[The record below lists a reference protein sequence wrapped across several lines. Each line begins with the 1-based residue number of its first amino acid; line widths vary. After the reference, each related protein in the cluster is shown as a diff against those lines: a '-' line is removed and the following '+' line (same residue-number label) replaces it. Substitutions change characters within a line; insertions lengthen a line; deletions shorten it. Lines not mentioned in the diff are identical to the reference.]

1 MVGVTIRGK
10 GRLAAMIPV
19 AGVLAASLFAA
30 GSPAGASA
38 ATREVSALHITGRIS
53 LGPTSDVFANA
64 FAQAP
69 GGDVYYSNG
78 SFVYKVTGN
87 SAPTLAVTAGGTV
100 LALAANTSELFVQV
114 GLRVTAYRRSDESVI
129 RHWTLTSPVT
139 PITSAG
145 LYAVGGTL
153 WSWTDWATDG
163 SGFEYA
169 KVSRMSTSSS
179 AVHTVNKAAYPGD
192 MSADSAGLYFEA
204 QHGSASVLGHAT
216 PSGTVTFH
224 GPRPAEA
231 PLALSGGRV
240 DLLVV
245 GTHDYVKSYSA
256 TSLSLISSKKV
267 ASSDVNIA
275 GTGAG
280 LLVLALPCVSASC
293 VHAIVSKL
301 NVSTGKTSGTLHVPG
316 AALLLPG
323 PGAAVI
329 EVSGGIMYLVRVAA

>member
-1 MVGVTIRGK
+1 MIGVTMRGK

-19 AGVLAASLFAA
+19 VGVLAASLFAA
-30 GSPAGASA
+30 GSPAGASVRA
-38 ATREVSALHITGRIS
+38 RGIPALHVTGRTS

-69 GGDVYYSNG
+69 GGDVFYSNG
-78 SFVYKVTGN
+78 SFVYKVAGN

-114 GLRVTAYRRSDESVI
+114 GLTVTAYRRSDGSVI

-145 LYAVGGTL
+145 LYSVGNAL

-179 AVHTVNKAAYPGD
+179 AVHTVERHAYPGD

-204 QHGSASVLGHAT
+204 QHGSRGVLGHAT
-216 PSGTVTFH
+216 PSGSVTFH
-224 GPRPAEA
+224 GPRPAES

-240 DLLVV
+240 DLLVS
-245 GTHDYVKSYSA
+245 GTHQFVKSYSA
-256 TSLSLISSKKV
+256 TSLSLISSKRV
-267 ASSDVNIA
+267 SQNDRNIA
-275 GTGAG
+275 GTSAG
-280 LLVLALPCVSASC
+280 LLVLTQSCTKVSC
-293 VHAIVSKL
+293 VHATVSKL
-301 NVSTGKTSGTLHVPG
+301 NVSTGATSGTLSVLG
-316 AALLLPG
+316 AVLLLPG

-329 EVSGGIMYLVRVAA
+329 EVVGGIMYLVRIAA